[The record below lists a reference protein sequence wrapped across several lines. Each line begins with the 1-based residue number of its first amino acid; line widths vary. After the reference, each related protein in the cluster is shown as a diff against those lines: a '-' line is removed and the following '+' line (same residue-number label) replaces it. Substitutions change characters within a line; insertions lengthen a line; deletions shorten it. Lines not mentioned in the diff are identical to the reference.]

1 MKKVIRL
8 TERELTR
15 LIKNIVLEEKRKK
28 FIYEGELSRKGEKQ
42 DIGMEMYEEDDFEE
56 IDFEETEID
65 NEMTKQ
71 DAIEKIAEFL
81 KTEVL
86 PKMSPA
92 EKRTLKQ
99 KVHSN
104 NRPMGLD
111 EDDDLESRRA
121 SRREKGLMRG
131 GLALAGSSAVAALGE
146 FMGYSEFDLTNMIH
160 DINHMAGLENYTG
173 PVTVGMVATGLA
185 MALKGLDM
193 RMRRTGE

>member
-28 FIYEGELSRKGEKQ
+28 SIYEGELSRKGEKQ
-42 DIGMEMYEEDDFEE
+42 DIGMEMYEED
-56 IDFEETEID
+56 DFEETEID

-86 PKMSPA
+86 PEMSPA
-92 EKRTLKQ
+92 EKRSLKQ

-173 PVTVGMVATGLA
+173 PVTVAMVAAGLA

>member
-28 FIYEGELSRKGEKQ
+28 SIYEGELSRRGEKQ

-56 IDFEETEID
+56 VDFEETEID

-86 PKMSPA
+86 PDLSPA

-121 SRREKGLMRG
+121 KRKERAMIGG
-131 GLALAGSSAVAALGE
+131 GLGTMATGAVLSLGE
-146 FMGYSEFDLTNMIH
+146 FMGYSDFEITRMLH
-160 DINHMAGLENYTG
+160 DFNEMAGLEEYTG
-173 PVTVGMVATGLA
+173 PVTVGMVFAGLA
-185 MALKGLDM
+185 MALKGVAD
-193 RMRRTGE
+193 RYSRENP

>member
-28 FIYEGELSRKGEKQ
+28 SIYEGELSRKGEKQ

-56 IDFEETEID
+56 IDFEETETD

-86 PKMSPA
+86 PEMSPA
-92 EKRTLKQ
+92 EKRSLKQ

-173 PVTVGMVATGLA
+173 PVTVAMVAAGLA

>member
-56 IDFEETEID
+56 IDFEETETD

-86 PKMSPA
+86 PEMSPA
-92 EKRTLKQ
+92 EKRSLKQ

-173 PVTVGMVATGLA
+173 PVTVAMVAAGLA